1 MFAKACERVY
11 KFTRPL
17 IISTRTVD
25 GTVSSSCGT
34 FIIINPEGWI
44 LTAGHLFDSFVKY
57 QQDMKKIKEVEEIN
71 ARKASM
77 AVPGAMTLPDTI
89 QLDPKWITNHS
100 FWWGGDGLRITS
112 VYVNREI
119 DIALAKLDGFRPDMV
134 QEYPIF
140 RDPDTMRPGTSIC
153 RTGFP
158 FANIATDFDEGSKS
172 FRIRNGVLPLP
183 FFPNDGIHTRNVLKQ
198 NKSKEGNYD
207 MLYVET
213 STPGLK
219 GQSGG
224 PIFDTNG
231 HIYAMQVQTNHIPL
245 GFDPISEYDG
255 KSIVENQFLNVGIGV
270 HGKLLQQIMR
280 DHHISF
286 KVEGDS
292 SEEEQY
298 IINE

>member
-89 QLDPKWITNHS
+89 QPDPKWITNHS

-119 DIALAKLDGFRPDMV
+119 DVALAKLDGFRPDMV

-198 NKSKEGNYD
+198 NKSREGNYD

-245 GFDPISEYDG
+245 GFHPISEYDG

>member
-89 QLDPKWITNHS
+89 QRDPKWITNHS

-198 NKSKEGNYD
+198 NKSREGNYD

-245 GFDPISEYDG
+245 GFHPISEYDG